1 MKGNSSL
8 LEKGVANVA
17 NVAKGNGNVGR
28 YCINF
33 SLNNCPTGESF
44 VNWISNKKQKHI
56 IDYLNESEYIILQ

>member
-1 MKGNSSL
+1 MKGNSGL

-33 SLNNCPTGESF
+33 SLNNCSSRESF
-44 VNWISNKKQKHI
+44 VNWISNKKTETYHWLSKRVCIH
-56 IDYLNESEYIILQ
+56 YLQ